1 MKNSSVIPLCIGS
14 CLAVP
19 VLRAS
24 EKAPPNIVL
33 IMTDQQKADLLA
45 REGYPLNTMPFL
57 DELAS
62 QGTWFD
68 KAYTSS
74 PASVPARTSLLTGR
88 YPKATH
94 VRNNQNLQDAF
105 FDEDMFHILQEQG
118 YATALVGKNHTYL
131 GPKRVDHWVEY
142 GHAGK
147 VGKPDSEKG
156 AEFDQFLRDT
166 QLYASFEPAPGGI
179 ESQPV
184 YRMVDEASE
193 WVRDTKEKP
202 FMLWLSFAEPHNP
215 YQACEPYFSMFRNQL
230 PPLQTSAGDRAIKGD
245 RYETLAEMMALGHVG
260 YEEHLEELRFIYLG
274 MLRMID
280 DQIKR
285 FVENLKKEGVYDNTI
300 FIFISDHGDY
310 VGEYGL
316 MKKGAGLDEIATRI
330 PMQWTGPGIKE
341 SSSPHDAHVSI
352 VDVFPTICEIIDA
365 PIPTGV
371 QGRSLWPLLQGKPY
385 SEELFNSIYAEHGYG
400 GQFYTKE
407 DGTDYLAEGA
417 ISKNK
422 YFFDELNSW
431 TQSGFTKMVRKG
443 NWKLIFDM
451 NGNGEL
457 YNLVKDP
464 LELNNLFND
473 EAYTSAKIDLLE
485 ELLKWEIATGDPL
498 PIPRRRYHFKR
509 NELLR

>member
-1 MKNSSVIPLCIGS
+1 
-14 CLAVP
+14 
-19 VLRAS
+19 
-24 EKAPPNIVL
+24 
-33 IMTDQQKADLLA
+33 
-45 REGYPLNTMPFL
+45 
-57 DELAS
+57 
-62 QGTWFD
+62 
-68 KAYTSS
+68 
-74 PASVPARTSLLTGR
+74 
-88 YPKATH
+88 
-94 VRNNQNLQDAF
+94 
-105 FDEDMFHILQEQG
+105 
-118 YATALVGKNHTYL
+118 
-131 GPKRVDHWVEY
+131 
-142 GHAGK
+142 
-147 VGKPDSEKG
+147 
-156 AEFDQFLRDT
+156 
-166 QLYASFEPAPGGI
+166 
-179 ESQPV
+179 
-184 YRMVDEASE
+184 
-193 WVRDTKEKP
+193 
-202 FMLWLSFAEPHNP
+202 
-215 YQACEPYFSMFRNQL
+215 
-230 PPLQTSAGDRAIKGD
+230 
-245 RYETLAEMMALGHVG
+245 G
-260 YEEHLEELRFIYLG
+260 YEEQLEELRFIYLG

-285 FVENLKKEGVYDNTI
+285 FVENLKAQGVYDNTI

-330 PMQWTGPGIKE
+330 PMQWTGPGIKK

-352 VDVFPTICEIIDA
+352 VDIFPTICEIIDA

-385 SEELFNSIYAEHGYG
+385 PEELFNSIYAEHGYG
-400 GQFYTKE
+400 GQFYTRE

-464 LELNNLFND
+464 LELNNLFNN